1 MTVHLLGSE
10 KPWCV
15 SASRF
20 LLFRWAY
27 LVSQLSSDSWLQ
39 GLYILTCRKKPTTPP
54 WCQPSTGNMD
64 TDAVLSE
71 RLQVQCCQDRDGLMP
86 RPSPRKHWSLSSC
99 ICGAGLAALCSIS
112 YHQEHTG
119 HWLVFVTPE
128 VEYVYSEVL
137 ITAFVSQVLMDA
149 PSQTG
154 CLSAWSS
161 DSVLQARNPW
171 PACIFLFLI
180 PNQSLAPNSERRHVY
195 RHFCVSSMICY
206 RL

>member
-10 KPWCV
+10 KPWCI

-86 RPSPRKHWSLSSC
+86 RPSPRKRWSLSSC
-99 ICGAGLAALCSIS
+99 VCGAGLAALCLYFLSPGAHWPLASVRDSRSWTRLLWGPDHCISIPS
-112 YHQEHTG
+112 ADGCPITDWVSVCLKLRQCLAGKKPLTCMY
-119 HWLVFVTPE
+119 LFV
-128 VEYVYSEVL
+128 
-137 ITAFVSQVLMDA
+137 
-149 PSQTG
+149 
-154 CLSAWSS
+154 
-161 DSVLQARNPW
+161 
-171 PACIFLFLI
+171 
-180 PNQSLAPNSERRHVY
+180 PNT
-195 RHFCVSSMICY
+195 
-206 RL
+206 